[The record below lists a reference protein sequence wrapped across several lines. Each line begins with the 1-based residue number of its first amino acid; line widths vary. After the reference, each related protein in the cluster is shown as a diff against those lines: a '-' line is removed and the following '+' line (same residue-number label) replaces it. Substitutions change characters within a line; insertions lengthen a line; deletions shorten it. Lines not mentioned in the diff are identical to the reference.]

1 MTDFATPHGCPT
13 DQATV
18 LQAVVDR
25 LRDQVSELR
34 GENLCFL
41 SMKPTPRT
49 EVRQNIYATVCP
61 MGGTYDP
68 EMFAGAGAAGVWEK
82 TGVIVTVFSR
92 MQLDRSDGDELM
104 LLHDTRGLLKLKKLI
119 LKALSDHDLLGADG
133 NPLLLEA
140 MAPLSSGHP
149 RDNNESVGEFSLSF
163 STDFIWDLE

>member
-1 MTDFATPHGCPT
+1 MTNFATPHGCPT
-13 DQATV
+13 DHATV

-25 LRDQVSELR
+25 LRYEVSELSA
-34 GENLCFL
+34 ENLCFL

-49 EVRQNIYATVCP
+49 DVRQNLYATVCP
-61 MGGTYDP
+61 MGGTFDP
-68 EMFAGAGAAGVWEK
+68 EMFSGAGAAGICEK
-82 TGVIVTVFSR
+82 TGVIVTVFSQ
-92 MQLDRSDGDELM
+92 MKLDRADSDEIM
-104 LLHDTRGLLKLKKLI
+104 LLHDARGLLKLKQRI

-163 STDFIWDLE
+163 STDFIWDLQ